1 MGQGVNTF
9 PTNFF
14 DINTIGLFSSSG
26 TGSITVSSVRTK
38 HGEMTYSYYAVYCW
52 NKLPEDLRAKT
63 TVLELANIEQAG
75 IVGLILALS
84 HFYVQNGKLEE
95 SEQQI
100 YQPLLLI

>member
-63 TVLELANIEQAG
+63 TVLELDNIEQAG
-75 IVGLILALS
+75 IVGLMLALS
-84 HFYVQNGKLEE
+84 RPK
-95 SEQQI
+95 SCT
-100 YQPLLLI
+100 